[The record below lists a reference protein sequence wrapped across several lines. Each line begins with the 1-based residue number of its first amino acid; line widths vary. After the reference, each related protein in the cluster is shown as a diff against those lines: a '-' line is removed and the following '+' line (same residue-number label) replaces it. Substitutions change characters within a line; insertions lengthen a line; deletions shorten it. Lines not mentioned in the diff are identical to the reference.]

1 MGNSRHSYETLKS
14 KKLYRMSSYSCAA
27 AGWHGAG
34 KGRGRARQVP
44 RDFSRTLDISGNN
57 QSDKSHLLCFP
68 STSHRTIS
76 LDENETL
83 LGHACLHADN
93 DHRSNILT
101 RKISLQLKTAQNI
114 WISSPP
120 VNSASPRIDSLF
132 HNGFIL
138 PNHYFHSSNR

>member
-1 MGNSRHSYETLKS
+1 MR
-14 KKLYRMSSYSCAA
+14 
-27 AGWHGAG
+27 
-34 KGRGRARQVP
+34 RARQEP
-44 RDFSRTLDISGNN
+44 WDFSRILDFSGHN
-57 QSDKSHLLCFP
+57 QSDESHLPSFL
-68 STSHRTIS
+68 STSRRTIS

-83 LGHACLHADN
+83 LGHACLHAAY

-101 RKISLQLKTAQNI
+101 RKISLQLKTVQNI